1 MRIWIS
7 SILLLAALS
16 CKKEAPSSGNTASK
30 DSLSTTETRKDSLK
44 TSQNK
49 QTFNFVTELCD
60 NKGLYDANKYS
71 REEIEGTYKLW
82 FQYSGLLL
90 SKPSVFK
97 PETLQEVRRD
107 KDKILAKLDKDFAEK
122 KKILEDLKIVNDP
135 YWQNIRTQKI
145 QELIQEYEF
154 DKTEILAFS
163 DPSVLLN
170 SKFSKN
176 CENFVR
182 ALNSDEDVMIDEW
195 RKLRIQMSKKNGS
208 PERVMDEFE
217 NNLHAQNRNEYAI
230 VDLITFGWGNC
241 ANNSIKRIEHDE
253 KMMKAFNALF
263 ITIDSECDEP

>member
-16 CKKEAPSSGNTASK
+16 CKKEAASSGKTASK
-30 DSLSTTETRKDSLK
+30 DSVSTTEAQKDSLK
-44 TSQNK
+44 TGQDK
-49 QTFNFVTELCD
+49 QTFNFVTELCN
-60 NKGLYDANKYS
+60 NKGLYDARKYS

-82 FQYSGLLL
+82 VQYSSLLL
-90 SKPSVFK
+90 NKPSVFR

-107 KDKILAKLDKDFAEK
+107 KDKILAKLEKDFAEK
-122 KKILEDLKIVNDP
+122 KKALEDLKVVNDP
-135 YWQNIRTQKI
+135 YWQNIKAQKI

-208 PERVMDEFE
+208 PEKVMDEFE

-253 KMMKAFNALF
+253 KMNKAFYALF
-263 ITIDSECDEP
+263 IKIDEECDEP

>member
-7 SILLLAALS
+7 SILLLAALG
-16 CKKEAPSSGNTASK
+16 CKKEVKSSGNIASK
-30 DSLSTTETRKDSLK
+30 DSVSTAETQKDSLK
-44 TSQNK
+44 TGQNK
-49 QTFNFVTELCD
+49 QTFNFGTELCD

-107 KDKILAKLDKDFAEK
+107 KDKILAKLDKDFTEK
-122 KKILEDLKIVNDP
+122 KKALEALQVVNDP
-135 YWQNIRTQKI
+135 YWQNIKIQKI

-208 PERVMDEFE
+208 PERVMEEFE
-217 NNLHAQNRNEYAI
+217 NNLHAQNRNEYAL

-241 ANNSIKRIEHDE
+241 ANNSIKRTEHDE
-253 KMMKAFNALF
+253 KMMKTFNALF
-263 ITIDSECDEP
+263 IKIDSVCDEP

>member
-16 CKKEAPSSGNTASK
+16 CTKEATTSRNTASK
-30 DSLSTTETRKDSLK
+30 DSVSTTEAQKDSLK
-44 TSQNK
+44 TGQDK

-60 NKGLYDANKYS
+60 NKGLYDSSKYS
-71 REEIEGTYKLW
+71 QEEIEGTYKLW

-107 KDKILAKLDKDFAEK
+107 KDKILAKLAQGFAEK
-122 KKILEDLKIVNDP
+122 KKALESLKVVNDP
-135 YWQNIRTQKI
+135 YWQNSKAQKI
-145 QELIQEYEF
+145 QELILEYEF

-163 DPSVLLN
+163 DPSILLN

-241 ANNSIKRIEHDE
+241 ANNNIKRIEHDE
-253 KMMKAFNALF
+253 KMMKAFNSLF
-263 ITIDSECDEP
+263 IKIDSKCDEP